1 VPWRARDVRPLLLRR
16 WVGRPQLRRDPLG
29 SGNMF
34 QRYAAIIALA
44 GAVALPLPTW
54 NTRAQNGCRTDSAR
68 AALAD
73 SLLQSAA
80 EEFED
85 PGSRG
90 SSSIYAKVRRAVEV
104 APLNMDRWR
113 VIRQFARFLNR
124 PDTAVALATVA
135 LKRWPS
141 CAVGDTA
148 LVEARAL
155 KAQQR
160 PPH

>member
-1 VPWRARDVRPLLLRR
+1 GALCPDGHGLSSPFTCARRAS
-16 WVGRPQLRRDPLG
+16 RPQLKRDPLG
-29 SGNMF
+29 STDKH
-34 QRYAAIIALA
+34 QPKPAATGLTAA
-44 GAVALPLPTW
+44 DPRARPTW
-54 NTRAQNGCRTDSAR
+54 NTRAQNGCRADSAK

-113 VIRQFARFLNR
+113 VIRQLARFLNR
-124 PDTAVALATVA
+124 PDTAVALATLA
-135 LKRWPS
+135 LKRWPR

-148 LVEARAL
+148 LVQARAL

-160 PPH
+160 

>member
-1 VPWRARDVRPLLLRR
+1 
-16 WVGRPQLRRDPLG
+16 
-29 SGNMF
+29 MF

-44 GAVALPLPTW
+44 GAVTLPLPPW
-54 NTRAQNGCRTDSAR
+54 NTRAQNGCRADSAK

-124 PDTAVALATVA
+124 PDTAVALATLA

-148 LVEARAL
+148 LVQAGAL

-160 PPH
+160 PPD